1 MKTPQSTSLNMFPE
15 KPELAISI
23 PSKTEL
29 LKMIVEMTKHIAII
43 NQFTQSESQKIALAL
58 DEAITNV
65 ILHSYQGAMDENIQV
80 EFYCHKKGLKIKIIF
95 TGVPP
100 ILEKMGIDLNK
111 MIKEK
116 KKGGL
121 GVELMRRIMDSV
133 EYKTV
138 GNTNTCELIK
148 WKTPE
153 SSD

>member
-1 MKTPQSTSLNMFPE
+1 MFPE

-43 NQFTQSESQKIALAL
+43 NQFPQSESQKIALAL

-65 ILHSYQGAMDENIQV
+65 IIHSYQGAMDENIQV
-80 EFYCHKKGLKIKIIF
+80 EFYCHNKGLKIKIIF

-148 WKTPE
+148 WKTPA

>member
-1 MKTPQSTSLNMFPE
+1 MFPE

-43 NQFTQSESQKIALAL
+43 NQFPQSDSQKIALAL

-80 EFYCHKKGLKIKIIF
+80 EFYCHKKGLKIRIVF

-100 ILEKMGIDLNK
+100 VLERMGIDLNK

-148 WKTPE
+148 WKTPV